1 MAKVIAP
8 FKIKGT
14 LDDLNYVVTADGNNY
29 VRMKGKT
36 GITAAQ
42 FKANPI
48 FDPIRQQAQEFKYC
62 VHKSKIFR
70 SLASNFNTI
79 AKDGSFAG
87 RVNKLLLEILEED
100 LTESK
105 GKRTLDQALKTQ
117 EAKEALLYF
126 ESNKLRPLRQVLKTT
141 ATIIPEKQTIT
152 LTNFNSQ
159 NDLDWPEG
167 ANEVRFCMAT
177 ANWDYQNDSFETCY
191 SDEIILNK
199 ESETQTLTLTTNK
212 PLENHLHL
220 TFLSIYFATKERKK
234 VKLLHRKFNSCT
246 IVAYY
251 TSTDETLKPLNP

>member
-29 VRMKGKT
+29 VRTKGKT
-36 GITAAQ
+36 GITAEQ
-42 FKANPI
+42 FKTNPI
-48 FDPIRQQAQEFKYC
+48 FDPIRQQAKEFKYC

-70 SLASNFNTI
+70 LLAARFNNI

-105 GKRTLDQALKTQ
+105 GKRTLDKVLKTKDG
-117 EAKEALLYF
+117 KEALLLF
-126 ESNKLRPLRQVLKTT
+126 ESNKLRPLRQVLKTIET
-141 ATIIPEKQTIT
+141 VNLEKQTIT
-152 LTNFNSQ
+152 LTDFNAQ
-159 NDLDWPEG
+159 TQLDWPEA

-177 ANWDYQNDSFETCY
+177 TNWNYENDTFESCY

-199 ESETQTLTLTTNK
+199 ESETQTLTLTTAK
-212 PLENHLHL
+212 PLENQLQL
-220 TFLSIYFATKERKK
+220 TFLCIYFATKERKK
-234 VKLLHRKFNSCT
+234 VKLLHRKWNSCT
-246 IVAYY
+246 IVAYQS
-251 TSTDETLKPLNP
+251 STN